1 MEEDARLEVA
11 ASKFADRRAA
21 GRELA
26 ERLRSFAAE
35 DPVVLGLARG
45 GVPVAYEVAIALGA
59 PLDVLVVRKIGAPG
73 NPEYGIG
80 AIAEGDV
87 RVLNQQ
93 AVRSLLVSGEELE
106 TAIARARIEI
116 DARIQRYRGGRP
128 PLEVK
133 GRTVIVVD
141 DGLATGGTAR
151 AALRAIR
158 ARDPRRLVLAVP
170 VGAPDTVQ
178 SLGEE
183 ADEVVCLLKPEVMW
197 AVGLWYE
204 HFEPTSDAEISQLLA
219 GGAGD
224 PPPPMASPREVRIP
238 VGGGVEVVG
247 DLALP
252 EPAVGL
258 VVFAHGSGSS
268 RHSPR
273 NRQVAR
279 ALNER
284 GLATLLLDLLTPG
297 EESDRANV
305 FDIGLLA
312 ERLAAATRWA
322 RGQRPLAELRV
333 GYFGASTGAG
343 AALSAAAELGNEIA
357 AVVSRGGRPDL
368 AAARLAYVR
377 APVLLIVGGH
387 DEIVLELNREARSLL
402 RSPSEI
408 AIVPGAT
415 HLFEEP
421 GALEAVSR
429 LAAEWFERHLARAGA
444 PNSP

>member
-1 MEEDARLEVA
+1 MLETITRR
-11 ASKFADRRAA
+11 FTDRRAA

-26 ERLRSFAAE
+26 ERLSSYASQ

-45 GVPVAYEVAIALGA
+45 GVPVAYEVAQTLRA

-73 NPEYGIG
+73 NPELGIG

-87 RVLNQQ
+87 RVLNQD
-93 AVRSLLVSGEELE
+93 VMRHLLVSVEELE
-106 TAIARARIEI
+106 RSISRERAEI
-116 DARIQRYRGGRP
+116 DARVQRYRDGRT

-133 GRTVIVVD
+133 GRTAIVVD

-151 AALRAIR
+151 AALRAVR
-158 ARDPRRLVLAVP
+158 ARDPRKLVLAVP
-170 VGAPDTVQ
+170 VGAPESVE
-178 SLGEE
+178 SLRDE
-183 ADEVVCLLKPEVMW
+183 ADEVICLLEPELMW

-204 HFEPTSDAEISQLLA
+204 HFEPTSDAEIAQLLA
-219 GGAGD
+219 GGADD
-224 PPPPMASPREVRIP
+224 PPPRPTVSAREVRVP
-238 VGGGVEVVG
+238 AGAGVELLG
-247 DLALP
+247 DLVLP
-252 EPAVGL
+252 ESTQGL

-284 GLATLLLDLLTPG
+284 RLATLLLDLLTID
-297 EESDRANV
+297 EELDRANV
-305 FDIGLLA
+305 FDIALLA
-312 ERLAAATRWA
+312 DRLVAATRWA
-322 RGQRPLAELRV
+322 QREPQIASLPV

-343 AALSAAAELGNEIA
+343 AALWAAAELGEEIG

-368 AAARLAYVR
+368 ASSRLGEVR

-387 DEIVLELNREARSLL
+387 DEIVIELNRDARSLL
-402 RSPSEI
+402 RAPSEL

-421 GALEAVSR
+421 GALQEVSR
-429 LAAEWFERHLARAGA
+429 LAGEWFERHLARPGPPSA
-444 PNSP
+444 

>member
-1 MEEDARLEVA
+1 MLETITRR
-11 ASKFADRRAA
+11 FADRHSA

-26 ERLRSFAAE
+26 ERLSSLATE
-35 DPVVLGLARG
+35 EPIVLGLARG
-45 GVPVAYEVAIALGA
+45 GVPVAYEVAKALRA

-80 AIAEGDV
+80 AIAEGDI
-87 RVLNQQ
+87 RVLDQE
-93 AVRSLLVSGEELE
+93 AVRHLLVSVEELQ
-106 TAIARARIEI
+106 AAVARARVEV
-116 DARIQRYRGGRP
+116 DARVQRYRGGRP
-128 PLEVK
+128 PLGAK
-133 GRTVIVVD
+133 GRTAIVVD

-151 AALRAIR
+151 AALRAVR
-158 ARDPRRLVLAVP
+158 AQDPRSLVLAVP
-170 VGAPDTVQ
+170 VGAPETVKA
-178 SLGEE
+178 LRDE
-183 ADEVVCLLKPEVMW
+183 ADKVICLLKPELMR

-204 HFEPTSDAEISQLLA
+204 HFEPTSDAEIAQLLA
-219 GGAGD
+219 GVPPD
-224 PPPPMASPREVRIP
+224 PPSRPPARSSEVRIP
-238 VGGGVEVVG
+238 IGEGLEIVG
-247 DLALP
+247 DLVMP
-252 EPAVGL
+252 EPAHGL

-284 GLATLLLDLLTPG
+284 RLGTLLLDLLTVV
-297 EESDRANV
+297 EELDRANV

-322 RGQRPLAELRV
+322 RAGPKLAGLPV

-343 AALSAAAELGNEIA
+343 AALWAAAELGDEIG

-368 AAARLAYVR
+368 AAGRLPEVH

-387 DEIVLELNREARSLL
+387 DEIVLELNRDAVTLL
-402 RSPSEI
+402 RAPSEL

-421 GALEAVSR
+421 GALEEVSR
-429 LAAEWFERHLARAGA
+429 LAGEWFGRHLDRTRETSA
-444 PNSP
+444 SP